1 MIPIKRKLQSN
12 NCLNFGLYTLVISIA
27 VSVSSTRRRKGPD
40 VVMTPGPS
48 SLKSSVLSLKST
60 VFSLEYSVLSLQS

>member
-1 MIPIKRKLQSN
+1 MRVLYMIPIKRKPQLN

-27 VSVSSTRRRKGPD
+27 VLASSALRRKRPD

-48 SLKSSVLSLKST
+48 CFMELWSCLVVELWS
-60 VFSLEYSVLSLQS
+60 Y